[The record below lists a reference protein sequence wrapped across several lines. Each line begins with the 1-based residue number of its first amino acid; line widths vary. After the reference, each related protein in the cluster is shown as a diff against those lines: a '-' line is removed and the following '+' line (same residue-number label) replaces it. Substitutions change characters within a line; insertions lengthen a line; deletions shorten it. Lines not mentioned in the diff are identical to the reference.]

1 MVIATVFWCVVVVTL
16 VIVLVAYIQERRVRQ
31 EPDLLFDP
39 HEFKKEF
46 NSVYYRLTLL
56 EKDGRVSD
64 SDWDRTYCNMR
75 TAFFKFKAKDMEIAV
90 IHLVRARYTIYLLEK
105 RKSKLLTNG

>member
-1 MVIATVFWCVVVVTL
+1 MIIATIFWCVVAVTL
-16 VIVLVAYIQERRVRQ
+16 VIVLVAYIQERRVCQ
-31 EPDLLFDP
+31 EPDLFDP

-56 EKDGRVSD
+56 EKAGCVSD
-64 SDWDRTYCNMR
+64 SDWDRTYSNMR

-105 RKSKLLTNG
+105 RKPKLLTNG